1 MSSKPRS
8 KTKAKAKTKSK
19 ARKAPARLKAKRPAG
34 ARAKAK
40 PAPRRKTAAKK
51 AAKKT
56 VRRAAPAA
64 KPRRPEVPEGYSSV
78 TAYLVMHD
86 AADAID
92 YLREV
97 FDAEEVMRMPAPG
110 DRIGH
115 AEIQIGDSKIMLCD
129 EFPEMN
135 ARGPKTVGGT
145 PVTIMVYVDDVDAIV
160 ERALARGGKLIRE
173 VKDQF
178 YGDRSGAVQ
187 DPQGHVW
194 HISTHIEDV
203 PPQEIKRRMKA
214 MASEPKQPL
223 SESSA
228 AHPGPESPAE
238 AEESR

>member
-8 KTKAKAKTKSK
+8 KAKAKAKAK
-19 ARKAPARLKAKRPAG
+19 ARKAPAKLKAKAKRAS
-34 ARAKAK
+34 ASRAKAK

-110 DRIGH
+110 DKIGH
-115 AEIQIGDSKIMLCD
+115 AELTIGDSKIMLCD

-135 ARGPKTVGGT
+135 ARGPKSVGGT

-160 ERALARGGKLIRE
+160 ERALSRGGTLLRE

-178 YGDRSGAVQ
+178 YGDRSGAVR

-194 HISTHIEDV
+194 HISTHVEDV
-203 PPQEIKRRMKA
+203 SPQEIKRRMKA
-214 MASEPKQPL
+214 MATEPKQPL

-238 AEESR
+238 AESSR